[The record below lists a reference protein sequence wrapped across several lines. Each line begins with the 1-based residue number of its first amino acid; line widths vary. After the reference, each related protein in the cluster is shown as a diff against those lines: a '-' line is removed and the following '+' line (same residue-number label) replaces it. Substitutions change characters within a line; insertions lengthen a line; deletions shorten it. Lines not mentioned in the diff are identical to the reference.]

1 MDWKKLFK
9 GIASVGKVTALT
21 VLEAKFP
28 IAMQIAE
35 HLLGSGTGEQKM
47 AYVIKDALAALEA
60 KAAAGQ
66 LEGPMPTAEE
76 IKAIAQKKFE
86 ELVEAGELDE
96 VSTLTIGGRTY
107 RVIEV
112 K

>member
-9 GIASVGKVTALT
+9 GIARVGKVTAKV

-28 IAMQIAE
+28 VAMQIAE

-47 AYVIKDALAALEA
+47 NYVIKDALAALEA

-66 LEGPMPTAEE
+66 LEGPMPTVDE
-76 IKAIAQKKFE
+76 IKALAQQKFN
-86 ELVEAGELDE
+86 ELVEEGELEE